1 MVRREAEQF
10 LVFELGAQR
19 LALPS
24 RDVVEIVR
32 MPTLTALPKPLPI
45 VEGVV
50 NFRGRLAA
58 VLDIRKRFG
67 LAAKAVSP
75 SDHLLV
81 ASLPPRLVALRVDR
95 TTELVSLAPEE
106 IADPGGLAP
115 HDRYV
120 SGIAKH
126 PDGLIVIH
134 DLRAFLSAAE
144 AEELDRS
151 LVLEPQS

>member
-1 MVRREAEQF
+1 MRRGPEQF

-19 LALPS
+19 LAVPS
-24 RDVVEIVR
+24 RDLVEIVR

-45 VEGVV
+45 VEGVF

-75 SDHLLV
+75 WDHLLV
-81 ASLPPRLVALRVDR
+81 ASLPPRLLALRVDR
-95 TTELVSLAPEE
+95 SVELISLDPEE
-106 IADPGGLAP
+106 IADPGSLAP

-120 SGIAKH
+120 SGVAKH
-126 PDGLIVIH
+126 PDDLIVIH

-144 AEELDRS
+144 AEELDR
-151 LVLEPQS
+151 VLSPEPRR